1 MSGRCLTVAMRGND
15 SFNGVWTQ
23 RKNNLSAL
31 IPTRKT
37 CPVSDPITTLE
48 SLYTA
53 VVADVLDTL
62 GHRRQTL
69 STDIRAMTPTSRVCG
84 RVFTA
89 QAVDVNTI
97 PEEPYKLEMAAID
110 SMQSGDVLVVD
121 AGNNR
126 QSAFWGELLSTAC
139 KAKGV
144 RGAVMNTCTRDL
156 WALVKMDFPVFAIGS
171 TPADSKG
178 RIDVTEIGQPI
189 TMNDVNINTG
199 DFVLGDEDGVVIIPT
214 EILND
219 TLRLAR
225 EKISGE
231 NTVRDDLTSGMPV
244 TEAFSKHG
252 IL

>member
-1 MSGRCLTVAMRGND
+1 MCGND

-31 IPTRKT
+31 NPTRKT
-37 CPVSDPITTLE
+37 CLVSDPIITLE

-69 STDIRAMTPTSRVCG
+69 STEIRAMTPASRICG

-89 QAVDVNTI
+89 KAVAVNTI

-121 AGNNR
+121 AKNNR
-126 QSAFWGELLSTAC
+126 QSALWGELLSTAC

-156 WALVKMDFPVFAIGS
+156 WALGKMDFPVFAIGS

-178 RIDVTEIGQPI
+178 RIDVTEIGQSI
-189 TMNDVNINTG
+189 TLSDVNINTG
-199 DFVLGDEDGVVIIPT
+199 DFLLGDEDGVVIIPT

-225 EKISGE
+225 EKISDE
-231 NTVRDDLTSGMPV
+231 NTVRDDLIAGMPV